1 MKDQTGAVGQI
12 HYRTAGTGLNL
23 LLVSGLNG
31 QARFWDPVRA
41 PLAEHYTVLTYDQ
54 RGCGKTPDD
63 RADWTIETLASDAF
77 MLANAVFSD
86 APFIVVGHSTG
97 GAIAQQMAAA
107 QPDRITAVA
116 LSGTWMQADDYMRAL
131 FSLRQSLLTR
141 APDLDPILSN
151 ILRVPP
157 ADFSLPQQDVSL
169 DASVTLRR
177 IDALI
182 GHQGT
187 SLAPRIT
194 APALVVCARD
204 DRIVPPY
211 LTMALHEVLP
221 QSTLHVVQDGGHF
234 FVHSRAELFVRGL
247 LDWLGQIAE

>member
-1 MKDQTGAVGQI
+1 MKDQTGTLEQI
-12 HYRTAGTGLNL
+12 HYRVTGAGLNL

-31 QARFWDPVRA
+31 QARFWDPVRTS
-41 PLAEHYTVLTYDQ
+41 LAKHYTVLTYDQ
-54 RGCGKTPDD
+54 RGCGNTPDD
-63 RADWTIETLASDAF
+63 RADWSIETLASDAF
-77 MLANAVFSD
+77 ALADAVFGT
-86 APFIVVGHSTG
+86 APFTVVGHSTG

-107 QPDRITAVA
+107 QPERITAVG

-131 FSLRQSLLTR
+131 FALRQDLLSR
-141 APDLDPILSN
+141 APDLDPILSK
-151 ILRVPP
+151 ILRMPP
-157 ADFSLPQQDVSL
+157 ADFGLPGQDVSL
-169 DASVTLRR
+169 DVSVTSRR

-182 GHQGT
+182 GHQGAP
-187 SLAPRIT
+187 LAPRIT

-211 LTMALHEVLP
+211 LSMALHKALP

-234 FVHSRAELFVRGL
+234 FVHSRVELFVRGL